1 MMNDIKAFKA
11 DDMGRAARLALLLL
25 TPASLLLAA
34 LLLIGLS
41 MPVLAQAKEKE
52 GQSSAAWW
60 LQVAKPSGE
69 LLVSMPIPVGAGWCM
84 AWNHSVE
91 GFTVHDCY
99 RNQAGRMVLERSHL
113 PDFAAG
119 LDHIPGRGR
128 QLSDGQGGYWIED
141 INEPVP
147 GNRYRLRIG
156 SLKVNHRLVS
166 HGEPGLDQLM
176 RQYLDG
182 AEQVGC
188 EILAP
193 GMDAKIEAGASIR
206 MERGVATVI
215 SLSDLAANQGA
226 TVQLVAST
234 SCYQR
239 RS

>member
-1 MMNDIKAFKA
+1 MLLKPVF
-11 DDMGRAARLALLLL
+11 LLLGI
-25 TPASLLLAA
+25 
-34 LLLIGLS
+34 LLLIGLA
-41 MPVLAQAKEKE
+41 MPAQANSKERD
-52 GQSSAAWW
+52 GWNWW
-60 LQVAKPSGE
+60 LQVAESDGE
-69 LLVSMPIPVGAGWCM
+69 LLVSMPMPVGAGWCL

-128 QLSDGQGGYWIED
+128 QISDGQGGYWIED
-141 INEPVP
+141 INEAVP
-147 GNRYRLRIG
+147 DNRYRLRVG

-166 HGEPGLDQLM
+166 HGEPGLAQLT
-176 RQYLDG
+176 RLFED
-182 AEQVGC
+182 AEQTRCVV
-188 EILAP
+188 LAP
-193 GMDAKIEAGASIR
+193 RMEARAETRTESSAEARMDAGA
-206 MERGVATVI
+206 ATVI
-215 SLSDLAANQGA
+215 SLSNLAANQGV